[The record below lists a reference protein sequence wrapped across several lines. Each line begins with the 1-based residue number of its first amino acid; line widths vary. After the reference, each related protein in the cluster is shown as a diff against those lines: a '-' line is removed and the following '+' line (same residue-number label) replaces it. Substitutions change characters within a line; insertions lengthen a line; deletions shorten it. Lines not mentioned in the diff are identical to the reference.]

1 MWQLPVAAAEIA
13 AAEAAAIVV
22 AAVVVLALVVLALV
36 VLALVVVLAV
46 VVLAVVVLAVV
57 VVAFLVLAAV
67 VVGLVVGPV
76 VVVVPVAAEQAVA
89 AEQVAQR
96 LGRQDAAA
104 DAEGDLA
111 GPGQEASAARPLVAV
126 GLLLVRRPVTAVT
139 RLAVTSLAAAPAGLG
154 EAGRTAA
161 SLGLLL
167 EVGDLGPQ
175 LPERGLL
182 PHQRLGHLVDQ
193 GGRPLL
199 DVLPDPGVGLRI
211 RRSCLRGGLIE
222 MLEQV
227 VDGLLI
233 LSVHA

>member
-67 VVGLVVGPV
+67 VIALVVDPV
-76 VVVVPVAAEQAVA
+76 VVIVPVAAEQAAA

-104 DAEGDLA
+104 DAQGDLP
-111 GPGQEASAARPLVAV
+111 GPGQEAPAARPLVAV
-126 GLLLVRRPVTAVT
+126 RLLLVRRPVTAVT
-139 RLAVTSLAAAPAGLG
+139 RLAAAPAGLS
-154 EAGRTAA
+154 EPGRTATW
-161 SLGLLL
+161 LGLLL

-182 PHQRLGHLVDQ
+182 SHQHLGHLVDQ
-193 GGRPLL
+193 GGRSLL
-199 DVLPDPGVGLRI
+199 DVLPDPGVGFRI
-211 RRSCLRGGLIE
+211 RRSRLRGGLIE

-233 LSVHA
+233 LSV